1 MSAGL
6 TKLVSAHISQHS
18 VSGASQMLRK
28 TFCWGVSLRSP
39 QVSVDRV
46 SSSRS
51 ESAPSAETVS
61 ANSRLST
68 RRSLNTTLQ
77 SGSVPRSATSRL
89 YISLIPAGS

>member
-1 MSAGL
+1 MF
-6 TKLVSAHISQHS
+6 
-18 VSGASQMLRK
+18 MK
-28 TFCWGVSLRSP
+28 TFCSGMSLRSP

-51 ESAPSAETVS
+51 DGVPSAAEMVS

-77 SGSVPRSATSRL
+77 SGSAPRSAASRSHTSL
-89 YISLIPAGS
+89 HPAGS